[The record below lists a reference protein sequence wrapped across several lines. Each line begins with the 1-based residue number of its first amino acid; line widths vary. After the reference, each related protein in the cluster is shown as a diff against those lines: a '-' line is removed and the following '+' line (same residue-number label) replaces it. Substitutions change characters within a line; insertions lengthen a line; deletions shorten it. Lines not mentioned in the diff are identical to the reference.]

1 MNLTR
6 LFRPASEP
14 TSEHVNAFKLIYGRD
29 PSRTELDTLERLA
42 KLPIDDRS
50 RIYRAIIGSYDHQ
63 VLRTPFTVRFSEQ
76 DVAYIAMHGFELAV
90 DALDFSVSQ
99 PLASG
104 SYEPHLCAF
113 YEARLKPGMT
123 FVDVGANIGL
133 YSMLAAHLV
142 GERGRVISFEPNSEN
157 CRLILLSAI
166 KNRFKNVALFP
177 LALSDTIGYTF
188 FATFLGS
195 NGGMLSSDESVLND
209 PNCTVAPTMR
219 MDDFVHERVDVIKI
233 DVEGAE
239 GLVVRGA
246 QRLIEQYRPLV
257 TSEFSMEMLPRIS
270 RMPGL
275 DYLNYFREHAY
286 DAFFIE
292 RRSGELVA
300 IRSPEAFLD
309 SYGSPTRIEDLVFMP
324 R

>member
-1 MNLTR
+1 
-6 LFRPASEP
+6 
-14 TSEHVNAFKLIYGRD
+14 
-29 PSRTELDTLERLA
+29 
-42 KLPIDDRS
+42 
-50 RIYRAIIGSYDHQ
+50 
-63 VLRTPFTVRFSEQ
+63 
-76 DVAYIAMHGFELAV
+76 V

-104 SYEPHLCAF
+104 SYEPHLRAF

-123 FVDVGANIGL
+123 FIDVGANIGL
-133 YSMLAAHLV
+133 YSMLAADLV
-142 GERGRVISFEPNSEN
+142 GEHGRVISFEPNSEN

-177 LALSDTIGYTF
+177 LALSDTIGHTF

-195 NGGMLSSDESVLND
+195 NGGMLPSDESVLND
-209 PNCTVAPTMR
+209 PNCTVVPTMR

-246 QRLIEQYRPLV
+246 QKLIEQYRPLV
-257 TSEFSMEMLPRIS
+257 TSEFSMEMLPRVS

-275 DYLNYFREHAY
+275 DYLNYFKEHAY
-286 DAFFIE
+286 DAFFVE
-292 RRSGELVA
+292 GSSGDLVPLE
-300 IRSPEAFLD
+300 SPEAFLG
-309 SYGSPTRIEDLVFMP
+309 SYGPTTRIEDLVFVP